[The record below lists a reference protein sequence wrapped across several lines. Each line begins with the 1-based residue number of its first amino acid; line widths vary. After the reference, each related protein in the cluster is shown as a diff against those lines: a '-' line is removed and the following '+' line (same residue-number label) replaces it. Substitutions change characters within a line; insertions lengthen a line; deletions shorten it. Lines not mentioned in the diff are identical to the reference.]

1 MPNRAFQGTLRRQA
15 GSAPLNFD
23 VRFLKDDMKSFSERK
38 GLKPV
43 RDAIQTDS
51 MSEEL
56 RNSLWNGL
64 HVAIWGAD
72 GFLHSQ
78 YGALPEIDGFSE
90 HLWFGYFKKPIDERP
105 GFQYSNRSER
115 ILGIIREYFF
125 GAQWHEVYDFLEFVV
140 GAFQNSKPR
149 LAEFLNSILATE
161 MAAYRFIDGKII
173 DITGEQER
181 EMLEEAL
188 SDTRFAGVSSHLE
201 RALALLADRKQPDY
215 RNSIKES
222 ISAVEAMARV
232 VSGNDKAT
240 LGEAL
245 KVLEKSG
252 KLHAALKDAF
262 SKLYGY
268 TNDEHGIRHAM
279 LDVPALSQPDA
290 KYFLLSCTSFVNYL
304 KAGLP

>member
-1 MPNRAFQGTLRRQA
+1 MSERESFFGQSTT
-15 GSAPLNFD
+15 
-23 VRFLKDDMKSFSERK
+23 RFLGNAMKSFSERK

-43 RDAIQTDS
+43 RDTIQTNS
-51 MSEEL
+51 MTDEL

-64 HVAIWGAD
+64 HVAIWD
-72 GFLHSQ
+72 SEGFLHSRH
-78 YGALPEIDGFSE
+78 GAMPEIDGFSE
-90 HLWFGYFKKPIDERP
+90 HLWFRYFKRPIDERA
-105 GFQYSNRSER
+105 GFQYNDRSWR
-115 ILGIIREYFF
+115 ILKTIRDYFF

-140 GAFQNSKPR
+140 EVFQKSKPR
-149 LAEFLNSILATE
+149 LAEFLNSILTTE
-161 MAAYRFIDGKII
+161 MAAYRFIDRKLI
-173 DITGEQER
+173 DITSEQER
-181 EMLEEAL
+181 EMLEESLA
-188 SDTRFAGVSSHLE
+188 DTRFAGVSSHLE

-232 VSGNDKAT
+232 VSGNGKAT

-252 KLHAALKDAF
+252 KLHTALKDAF

-279 LDVPALSQPDA
+279 LELPDLSQADA
-290 KYFLLSCTSFVNYL
+290 KYFLLSCASFVNYL
-304 KAGLP
+304 KSGLP

>member
-1 MPNRAFQGTLRRQA
+1 MN
-15 GSAPLNFD
+15 
-23 VRFLKDDMKSFSERK
+23 VRFLTHEMKSFSERK

-43 RDAIQTDS
+43 RDTIQTDS
-51 MSEEL
+51 MTEEL

-64 HVAIWGAD
+64 HVIIWGAD
-72 GFLHSQ
+72 GFLHSR
-78 YGALPEIDGFSE
+78 YSSMPEIDVFSE
-90 HLWFGYFKKPIDERP
+90 HLWFSYFKKPIDTRP
-105 GFQYSNRSER
+105 SFRFLDRSER
-115 ILGIIREYFF
+115 ILKITRDYFF

-140 GAFQNSKPR
+140 GFFQKSKPR
-149 LAEFLNSILATE
+149 LAEFLNGILATE
-161 MAAYRFIDGKII
+161 MAAYRLIDGKII

-181 EMLEEAL
+181 DMLEEAL
-188 SDTRFAGVSSHLE
+188 GDTRFAGVSSHLE

-279 LDVPALSQPDA
+279 LDVPALSQADA

-304 KAGLP
+304 KTGLP